1 MTTILDGLAVSKAIR
16 ASLKDETEVLIKQGK
31 RAPSLTVVIVGDD
44 PASQTYVNSKVKQC
58 KSVGFSSQ
66 AISCAVDTTQEALL
80 KIIRTLNHDNDV
92 DGILVQLPLPKH
104 IDENVIIEAIDPQ
117 KDVDGLHPLN
127 VGYLELNRPGF
138 VSCTPK
144 GIVRLL
150 DWYNVELEGKR
161 ALVIGRSRLV
171 GKPVSTLLSQKNA
184 TVTLAHSKTKNLE
197 ELVRSNDIIVVAM
210 GKPEAIPAS
219 WISDQHVLVDVGIH
233 RIDGNLRGDVERR
246 AYEIAAYATP
256 VPKGVGPMTIA
267 SLLENTMIAYK
278 LKECQHD

>member
-16 ASLKDETEVLIKQGK
+16 ASLKVETEGLLDRGK
-31 RAPSLTVVIVGDD
+31 RAPSLTVVIVGND

-58 KSVGFSSQ
+58 KSVGFTSN
-66 AISCAVDTTQEALL
+66 AIACEAEITQEALL
-80 KIIRTLNHDNDV
+80 DIIDSLNQDQDV
-92 DGILVQLPLPKH
+92 DGILVQLPLPQH
-104 IDENVIIEAIDPQ
+104 IDEDVIIESIDPC

-127 VGYLELNRPGF
+127 VGYLELNKPRF

-144 GIVRLL
+144 GIMRLL
-150 DWYNVELEGKR
+150 DWYDIAIEGKR

-171 GKPVSTLLSQKNA
+171 GNPVATLLTQSNA

-219 WISDQHVLVDVGIH
+219 WITKKHVLIDVGIH
-233 RIDGNLRGDVERR
+233 RVDGRLIGDVDHN